1 MAKLGLTDLLAQNK
15 TIQNWLGQ
23 LETGRQLVMGLSTS
37 SKALAIATA
46 FQYQYHQ
53 GKMVIVTSTQNEA
66 EQLISD
72 LSALLDEKY
81 IYSFFAD
88 DVAAAEFI
96 FSSLDR
102 TLSRLESL
110 NFLQNETSTG
120 ILVTSIIGTKIL
132 LPNPKAYNRAQIK
145 LSIGVDKEI
154 DNIVKDLSQMG
165 YERVNQ
171 VLSPGEY
178 SRRGDILDIY
188 EVTESYPFRIEFF
201 GDEIDGIRTFDI
213 ESQKSLDSLEKVIIS
228 PATDII
234 LEQGDFERAT
244 IKLEE
249 ELDKSLNDDL
259 KHYLSDILSVTKDGY
274 RHKDIRRFLSF
285 FYQKNYSLFDYFT
298 KDTIL
303 FIDDFQKLMDRHAR
317 FEMEVANLL
326 TDDLQQCK
334 SLSSQIYFAD
344 TYQTLRQYQPA
355 SFFSNF
361 HKGLGNIKFD
371 ALHNMTQYPMQE
383 FFNQFPILVD
393 EIHRYQKQKATILV
407 QVDSQK
413 SLDSLQETLKEYNLE
428 LLITDSQEIVPHQA
442 QFIIGNLSTG
452 FYLADEKLV
461 LITEREIFHKKIKRR
476 ARRSNISNA
485 ERLKDYNELEKGDY
499 VVHQVHGIGKF
510 LGIETLEIKGVHR
523 DYLTIQYQNSDKI
536 SLPIEQ
542 IESLSKYVS
551 ADGKEPKINKLNDGR
566 FQKTK
571 QKVTKQVEDIAD
583 DLLKLYAERSQ
594 LKGFAF
600 SPDDDNQREFD
611 DDFAYAETEDQLR
624 SIAEIKKDM
633 EADKPMDR
641 LLVGDVGFGKTEVAM
656 RAAFKAVNDG
666 KQVAILVP
674 TTVLAHQH
682 YVNFKE
688 RFDNQAVNIEELS
701 RFRSKKEQTAVL
713 EELSKGQVDI
723 IIGTH
728 RLLSKDVTFS
738 DLGLIVIDEEQRFG
752 VKHKET
758 LKELKTKVDV
768 LTLTATPIPR
778 TLHMSMLGIRDL
790 SVIETPPTN
799 RYPVQTY
806 VMETNL
812 GMVREAMLREI
823 DRGGQVFYVYN
834 KVDTIEQKVAELQEL
849 IPEASIGFVHGQMSE
864 IQLENTLL
872 DFIAG
877 VYDVLVA
884 TTIIETGVDIS
895 NVNTLFIENADHMGL
910 STLYQLRGRVGRSNR
925 IAYAYLMYRPDK
937 ILTEVSE
944 KRLDAIKGFT
954 ELGSGFKIAMRDLSI
969 RGAGNILGASQSG
982 FIDSVGFEMYSQL
995 LEDAILKKQGKSQ
1008 VRQKGNAE
1016 LNLQIDAYLPMDY
1029 ISDERQKI
1037 EIYKRIREIDS
1048 RATYEELQNELIDR
1062 FGEYPDQ
1069 VSYLLEIGLVKAY
1082 LDSVFTELVDRKD
1095 NQLVVRFEKVTQT
1108 LFLTQDYFEALSKTN
1123 LKARISE
1130 HQGKIEVIFDI
1141 RNKKDYEILEEL
1153 IQFGQGFAE
1162 IKDRK
1167 QAKKEG

>member
-23 LETGRQLVMGLSTS
+23 VETGRQLVMGLSAS

-46 FQYQYHQ
+46 FQYHQ
-53 GKMVIVTSTQNEA
+53 GKMLIVTSTQNEA

-110 NFLQNETSTG
+110 NFLQKETSTG

-132 LPNPKAYNRAQIK
+132 LPNPKAYHRAQIK

-154 DNIVKDLSQMG
+154 DNLVKDLSQMG

-188 EVTESYPFRIEFF
+188 EVTENYPFRIEFF
-201 GDEIDGIRTFDI
+201 GDEIDGIRTFDS
-213 ESQKSLDSLEKVIIS
+213 ESQKSLDSLEDVTIS

-249 ELDKSLNDDL
+249 ELDKNLNDDL
-259 KHYLSDILSVTKDGY
+259 KNYLTDVLSVTKDGY

-303 FIDDFQKLMDRHAR
+303 FVDDFQKLMDRHAR

-334 SLSSQIYFAD
+334 AVSSQIYFAD
-344 TYQTLRQYQPA
+344 TYQSLRQYQPA

-383 FFNQFPILVD
+383 FFNQFPLLVD

-428 LLITDSQEIVPHQA
+428 LLITDAQEIIPHQA

-510 LGIETLEIKGVHR
+510 LGIETLEIKGIHR
-523 DYLTIQYQNSDKI
+523 DYLTIQYQNSDRI

-571 QKVTKQVEDIAD
+571 QKVTKQVEDIAN

-701 RFRSKKEQTAVL
+701 RFRSKKEQTAIL
-713 EELSKGQVDI
+713 EELSKGQIDI

-812 GMVREAMLREI
+812 GMVREAILREL

-849 IPEASIGFVHGQMSE
+849 VPEASIGFVHGQMSE

-937 ILTEVSE
+937 VLTEMSE

-1016 LNLQIDAYLPMDY
+1016 LNLQIDAYLPIDY

-1048 RATYEELQNELIDR
+1048 RAAYEELQDELIDR

-1069 VSYLLEIGLVKAY
+1069 VAYLLEIGLVKSY
-1082 LDSVFTELVDRKD
+1082 LDSVFTELVDRKE

-1153 IQFGQGFAE
+1153 IQFGQGFAD
-1162 IKDRK
+1162 IKERK
-1167 QAKKEG
+1167 MEKK